1 MGTCNGNTKLTACW
15 SFLLYSPPPFFYS
28 AFIPYTLYYQF

>member
-15 SFLLYSPPPFFYS
+15 SFLLYSPPFFYS
-28 AFIPYTLYYQF
+28 AFIPYTLYDQF